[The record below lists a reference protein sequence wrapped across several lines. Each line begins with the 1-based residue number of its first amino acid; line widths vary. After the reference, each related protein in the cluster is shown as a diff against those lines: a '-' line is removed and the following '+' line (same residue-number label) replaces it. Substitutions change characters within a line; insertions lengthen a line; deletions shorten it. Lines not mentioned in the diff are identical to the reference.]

1 MAVLELRP
9 VKYQCRVSGKEDVG
23 LIAEE
28 VEQVTRDLVIHNDDG
43 SPEAVKYDRVA
54 LYLLQ
59 VVKAQQ
65 GSIAALEERLEVL
78 ESTTELGQ
86 FRGAKEVQ
94 Q

>member
-9 VKYQCRVSGKEDVG
+9 VKYQCRISGKEDVG

-54 LYLLQ
+54 LYLLA

-65 GSIAALEERLEVL
+65 DKIAVLEESVAQNNSLKQRLGALER
-78 ESTTELGQ
+78 TM
-86 FRGAKEVQ
+86 Q